1 MKPSVTVAP
10 MDAPARYLDELRSEL
25 GLYPTWFPGD
35 PIELGAFGRIVRGR
49 FVADGRLAELGID
62 VVPRRQEQKT
72 SIKKQHG
79 MKLAAAAGAA
89 AQGGALDAE
98 LGIDFSIEREY
109 AWAFAARGM
118 SAAEIGNLLEVE
130 RALLE
135 AYRLGDW
142 RRQWLV
148 VAEVR
153 HVDHLNVLVA
163 RSGQAGFRV
172 RGRGA
177 LAEPLD
183 VLLQEDARFEL
194 TTDDIFSVHNAR
206 NTTPL
211 YGLRKLTGI
220 FDPELRATR
229 SGEGGG
235 SVVLSLEVATDEP
248 FFTDRDTSP

>member
-1 MKPSVTVAP
+1 

-49 FVADGRLAELGID
+49 FVADGRLAELGIA
-62 VVPRRQEQKT
+62 VEPRRQEQKT
-72 SIKKQHG
+72 SIKKQRG
-79 MKLAAAAGAA
+79 MKLAAAASAS
-89 AQGGALDAE
+89 AQGGAIDAE
-98 LGIDFSIEREY
+98 VGIDFSMAREY

-118 SAAEIGNLLEVE
+118 SAAEIGNVLEVE

-135 AYRLGDW
+135 ANRLGDW

-148 VAEVR
+148 VSEIR

-163 RSGQAGFRV
+163 RSRQASFRV
-172 RGRGA
+172 RARGA

-183 VLLQEDARFEL
+183 VLLDEDARFEL
-194 TTDDIFSVHNAR
+194 STDDVFSVQNAR

-211 YGLRKLTGI
+211 YGLRKLKGV
-220 FDPELRATR
+220 FDPELSPLTR
-229 SGEGGG
+229 GAGDA
-235 SVVLSLEVATDEP
+235 LALAVAADEP
-248 FFTDRDTSP
+248 FFTERDTSP